1 MISRRHALQM
11 GGLTALGAAIP
22 DAALRA
28 FAPAPAPPR
37 RLVVVSHCHGWPY
50 ESWRMRRPG
59 RPADEPWTLD
69 LGPLAAGD
77 LSRPLAPLHPH
88 RRRVLALDGL
98 SLATAELDAG
108 GNRHDRGWIHA
119 WTGDNADFAARD
131 TRSVSPSLDQLVAA
145 RIARPDR
152 LPSLELSLDAA
163 LAAGRPISYNLG
175 SLRLPAER
183 SPLGAWNRV
192 FGPASSGD
200 AVGRRRRTTLDFAR
214 REYRELAPR
223 FSAGERA
230 RLETHFGLVE
240 RLGHRLESLA
250 TLACEAPAQP
260 AAEFERYDLRFDAFT
275 DVIAAAFSCDIT
287 RVASLSLGEMPT
299 AEFGADHIS
308 DKVHKGH
315 RPLHPRGPREVRG
328 DDRLRPPSRR
338 TGRAAREHPRD
349 DSRPGRTVGDGQ
361 HPHRLGLGARRR
373 MARVLPLYVRCSSA
387 GTGRSG
393 RGATCTGRTRRRR
406 RCGCRPGS

>member
-1 MISRRHALQM
+1 MISRRHVLQM
-11 GGLTALGAAIP
+11 GGLTALGAAVP

-28 FAPAPAPPR
+28 VAPAAAPPR

-50 ESWRMRRPG
+50 EGWRMRHPG
-59 RPADEPWTLD
+59 RSGDEPWTLD

-88 RRRVLALDGL
+88 RRRVLAIDGL
-98 SLATAELDAG
+98 SLATAELDTG

-131 TRSVSPSLDQLVAA
+131 TRAVSPSLDQLVAA
-145 RIARPDR
+145 RISRPDR

-163 LAAGRPISYNLG
+163 LEAGRPISYNLEG
-175 SLRLPAER
+175 MRLPAER

-200 AVGRRRRTTLDFAR
+200 AVGRRRRTTLDFAY

-223 FSAGERA
+223 FTAGERA

-240 RLGHRLESLA
+240 RLGHRLENLA

-275 DVIAAAFSCDIT
+275 DIVAAAFSCDIT
-287 RVASLSLGEMPT
+287 RVVSLSLGEMPT
-299 AEFGADHIS
+299 AS
-308 DKVHKGH
+308 S
-315 RPLHPRGPREVRG
+315 GPITSATRCTRAS
-328 DDRLRPPSRR
+328 RTTFTRTPPS
-338 TGRAAREHPRD
+338 TAR
-349 DSRPGRTVGDGQ
+349 
-361 HPHRLGLGARRR
+361 
-373 MARVLPLYVRCSSA
+373 
-387 GTGRSG
+387 
-393 RGATCTGRTRRRR
+393 
-406 RCGCRPGS
+406 